1 MLHNDISLPP
11 VFVRGVLLRGERV
24 EDLPPPQTE
33 LGPGDQDDKES
44 ENWSDICHYRSFVH
58 VALSQKFEISSVQME
73 SNFPFVHSF
82 SPRSQCEFLQLA

>member
-33 LGPGDQDDKES
+33 LSSGDQDEDSGK
-44 ENWSDICHYRSFVH
+44 
-58 VALSQKFEISSVQME
+58 
-73 SNFPFVHSF
+73 
-82 SPRSQCEFLQLA
+82 